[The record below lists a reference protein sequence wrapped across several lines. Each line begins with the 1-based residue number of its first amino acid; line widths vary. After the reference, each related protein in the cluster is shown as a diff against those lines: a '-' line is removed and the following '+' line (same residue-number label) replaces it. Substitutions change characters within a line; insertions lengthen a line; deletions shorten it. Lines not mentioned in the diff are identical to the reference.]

1 MGVLLK
7 TKCAISSI
15 QCFPYASG
23 GVAAKIIN
31 FEDAVSILRS
41 LSNIVEKNAETDT
54 NYDIIAIL
62 GDYDILKK

>member
-1 MGVLLK
+1 M
-7 TKCAISSI
+7 I
-15 QCFPYASG
+15 QAFACFPYASG